1 MVMLKILNITKDFG
15 GLRALNRVDLE
26 VYAGEIVGLIGPN
39 GAGKTTLFNIIT
51 GVQRPNS
58 GSVLFK
64 GEDITNTKP
73 HVVAAKGIIRTFQAT
88 IVFSDFSVMQ
98 NILMGFHLKVGSG
111 VLQNLIS
118 SFRSRKREDP
128 IIHDASEIIEYLGL
142 DLIRNEVVRNLP
154 HGYQKLV
161 GIAVALAANP
171 KLLLLDEPVAGMNA
185 VETMKTMDHIRNIVK
200 EKKISVVLVEHD
212 MKAVMNV
219 CERIIVLNFGRK
231 IAEGPPNMIVK
242 NRQVIEAYLGM
253 DSVTTE

>member
-1 MVMLKILNITKDFG
+1 MLKILNITKDFG

-58 GSVLFK
+58 GTVLFR

-98 NILMGFHLKVGSG
+98 NILMGFHLKVGRG
-111 VLQNLIS
+111 VLQNLVS

-128 IIHDASEIIEYLGL
+128 IIHDALEIIEFLGL
-142 DLIRNEVVRNLP
+142 DLIRNEVVKNLP

-161 GIAVALAANP
+161 GIAVALAADP